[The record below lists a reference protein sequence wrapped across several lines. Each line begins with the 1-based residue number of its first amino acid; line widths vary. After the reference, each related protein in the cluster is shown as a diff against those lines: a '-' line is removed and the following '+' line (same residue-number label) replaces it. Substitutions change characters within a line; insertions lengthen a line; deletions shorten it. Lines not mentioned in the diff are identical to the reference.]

1 MMITGTDNI
10 QALRMLTL
18 WRGLKLEIDAKI
30 ETGCYKALKRM
41 GYTGSRKTVFKQLSI
56 QLGKE

>member
-10 QALRMLTL
+10 QAFRMLTL
-18 WRGLKLEIDAKI
+18 WRGLKLEIDAKL

-41 GYTGSRKTVFKQLSI
+41 GYTGNRKTVFKRLS
-56 QLGKE
+56 QELGK